1 MIRVRGPMKTFR
13 ALLMSGESPTSGGE
27 LMPQAES
34 GGRPAEA
41 PAPDREAPHV
51 E

>member
-13 ALLMSGESPTSGGE
+13 ALLMSGESPTSGE
-27 LMPQAES
+27 EMMPQAET
-34 GGRPAEA
+34 GERPAE
-41 PAPDREAPHV
+41 PSAPDREAPHV

>member
-13 ALLMSGESPTSGGE
+13 ALLMFAGSPTSGE
-27 LMPQAES
+27 EKVLQAEP
-34 GGRPAEA
+34 GGRPTEPSA
-41 PAPDREAPHV
+41 PEREAPHV